1 MRWLILPLVLVVAG
15 AGAMFL
21 RKSEPAAP
29 RAAAAEP
36 LQLTVTA
43 RDYVFELPDSVPAG
57 VTTINLVNQGPE
69 FHHVQ
74 LVRIEDGH
82 TVAEFLDA
90 LRAGGM
96 PPAWVREIGGPNT
109 PLPGGTAQATVELEP
124 GPHAVVC
131 FIPSA
136 DGVPHIAKGMVQPFE
151 VTGVAGPAPE
161 VTPDIEMVLSDYD
174 FTLSK
179 PLAPG
184 RQVMRVHN
192 SASQAHEV
200 FLVQLDNG
208 KTAADFLA
216 WFESNDGPPP
226 GRPAGGITAIAKG
239 ISNDITLDLT
249 QGDYL
254 LICFVPDA
262 GDGKPHFVHG
272 MMKTLTVG

>member
-15 AGAMFL
+15 AGAMYL
-21 RKSEPAAP
+21 RSSASAGPE
-29 RAAAAEP
+29 AAAAEP

-43 RDYVFELPDSVPAG
+43 RDFVFELPDSVPAG

-90 LRAGGM
+90 LRAEG
-96 PPAWVREIGGPNT
+96 PPPTWVREIGGPNT

-124 GPHAVVC
+124 GPHAIVC
-131 FIPSA
+131 FIPSS
-136 DGVPHIAKGMVQPFE
+136 DGVPHVAKGMVQTFE

-161 VTPDIEMVLSDYD
+161 VTPDVEMVLSDYD

-179 PLAPG
+179 PLTPG
-184 RQVMRVHN
+184 RQVLRVHN
-192 SASQAHEV
+192 SADQPHEV

-216 WFESNDGPPP
+216 WTENSDGPPP

-239 ISNDITLDLT
+239 ISNDLTLDLT
-249 QGDYL
+249 QGEYV

-262 GDGKPHFVHG
+262 GDGKPHLAHG
-272 MMKTLTVG
+272 MIKTLTIQ